1 MSNLPIRLR
10 GAVVR
15 SAAFAA
21 VHACLISAAAAQ
33 SVPDGAVTDLEEL
46 SLTANK
52 VDGPTAAIGS
62 AVSSLSGEDLERR
75 QIRLVSDALREMPGV
90 AVNRTG
96 PIGGLTQLRIRGA
109 EGNQTLVLIDGIE
122 VNDPATA
129 GEFDFANLMSLEVE
143 RVDVLRGPQSAL
155 YGSDALGGVVNIV
168 TRKSEPGSTR
178 FRASVEGGSFRT
190 MTGQASISG
199 GTEAYDYLIAG
210 QGFRTSGV
218 STARRFAD
226 PAVASWRDRDGY
238 ENATGLAKFSVR
250 PSELF
255 EITGVARYAEFD
267 ADRDGFGSAPG
278 FPFAAA
284 VDNRDREKGEQFF
297 GRTQARATLLD
308 GAWDHIL
315 GLSYTNSDRRQY
327 DGDGLKTSSSLGETR
342 KVDYQSNLRFA
353 TGGRLPASHV
363 LTFGAD
369 NQRDWTV
376 GDSTFLPEKVRKS
389 IENTGLV
396 AQHQIGL
403 FERLFVTASVRHDLN
418 DRFKDETTYR
428 LASAYTLEGVG
439 AKLRASFGTGVKN
452 PTVQELYGFSGDF
465 RGNADLTPERGRG
478 WDVGFDQPFLDGR
491 VAIDATYFQQ
501 RVKDLISSESTKD
514 RETGEF
520 FSRPINLP
528 GMSKID
534 GVELGLT
541 VRPLADLSV
550 RAAYA
555 VIDGEDVNGDTLVRQ
570 PRHVASLNFNY
581 AFLDGR
587 GNANLGVVHNSR
599 QKNFAFDAT
608 TFVRSQVPLK
618 AYTLVNV
625 AASFEVTDNAEVYGR
640 VENLFDR
647 KYEEVFTYGTPG
659 RAAFGGVKVSF

>member
-1 MSNLPIRLR
+1 MSSLPIRHQ
-10 GAVVR
+10 GAVAR

-21 VHACLISAAAAQ
+21 MSACLISSAAAQ
-33 SVPDGAVTDLEEL
+33 SAQDGEPTDLEEI
-46 SLTANK
+46 SVTANK
-52 VDGPTAAIGS
+52 VDGPAAAIGS

-168 TRKSEPGSTR
+168 TRKGEPGPTR
-178 FRASVEGGSFRT
+178 FRASVEGGSFRVL
-190 MTGQASISG
+190 TGQASVSG
-199 GTEAYDYLIAG
+199 GTETYDYLIAG

-218 STARRFAD
+218 STAKRFAD
-226 PAVASWRDRDGY
+226 PAVASSHDRDGY

-250 PSELF
+250 PSEML
-255 EITGVARYAEFD
+255 EITGVARYVEFD
-267 ADRDGFGSAPG
+267 ADRDGFGAAPG

-284 VDNRDREKGEQFF
+284 IDNRDREKGEQFF
-297 GRTQARATLLD
+297 GRTQAKATLLD
-308 GAWDHIL
+308 GAWDHIV

-327 DGDGLKTSSSLGETR
+327 DGGGLKTSSSLGETR
-342 KVDYQSNLRFA
+342 KADYQSNLRFS
-353 TGGRLPASHV
+353 TGGRLPASHA

-376 GDSTFLPEKVRKS
+376 SDSTFLPAKIRKS

-403 FERLFVTASVRHDLN
+403 FDRFFVTGSVRHDFN

-428 LASAYTLEGVG
+428 LAGAYTFEGT
-439 AKLRASFGTGVKN
+439 ATKLRASFGTGVKN

-465 RGNADLTPERGRG
+465 QGNDALTPEKGRG
-478 WDVGFDQPFLDGR
+478 WDMGFDQPFLDGR

-501 RVKDLISSESTKD
+501 RVSDLISSESTQD
-514 RETGEF
+514 PETGEF
-520 FSRPINLP
+520 FSRPTNLP
-528 GMSKID
+528 GTSKID

-541 VRPLADLSV
+541 VRPLTELSV

-555 VIDGEDVNGDTLVRQ
+555 FTDGEDADGETLARR

-581 AFLDGR
+581 AFLEGR
-587 GNANLGVVHNSR
+587 GNANLGVVYNSR
-599 QKNFAFDAT
+599 QKDLAFDAK
-608 TFVRSQVPLK
+608 TFVSSKVTLK

-625 AASFEVTDNAEVYGR
+625 AASYKVAENAEVYGR
-640 VENLFDR
+640 IENLFDR
-647 KYEEVFTYGTPG
+647 KYEEVFTYDTPG